1 MDRKRWHMHI
11 DEFKLENMDEV
22 IDLWSRCG
30 LLAPQNDPKKDIERK
45 MKVDPDLFLVL
56 KSEDKIIGSVMGG
69 YEGHR
74 GWINYLAVDPK
85 SRRCG
90 AARKLMLEVE
100 QRLLKKGC
108 PKINLQVRESNL
120 EVLAFYDKIGYST
133 DKVVSLGKRLGS

>member
-1 MDRKRWHMHI
+1 MHI
-11 DEFKLENMDEV
+11 DEFKLENTDEV

-56 KSEDKIIGSVMGG
+56 KEEGKIIGSVMGG

-90 AARKLMLEVE
+90 VARKLMTEVE
-100 QRLLKKGC
+100 QRLIKKGC

-133 DKVVSLGKRLGS
+133 DKVVSLGKRLRS